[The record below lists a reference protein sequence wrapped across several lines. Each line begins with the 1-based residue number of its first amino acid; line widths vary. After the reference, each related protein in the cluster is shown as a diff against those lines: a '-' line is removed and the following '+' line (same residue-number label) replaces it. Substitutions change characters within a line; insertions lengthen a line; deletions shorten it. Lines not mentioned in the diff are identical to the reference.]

1 MTTTNTTPNSTR
13 SMARSR
19 RRPVATAKAGVLV
32 AEQKKSPPVFHSLAD
47 ETLME
52 HVVRGSEA
60 AFATLVDRYRGRII
74 NLVSRFINDRDRAQ
88 EIAQEVFLRIYIHR
102 ERYRP
107 SGKFSTWMYTIAVNL
122 AKNEIRRRVRARG
135 VVSLDKLLEA
145 TGDSGMFASDPSAKP
160 DRTLRQ
166 REVQEWVQDALRDL
180 PDKYREVIVL
190 RDVQQLSYEEIEEV
204 LGIPGGTVRSRINR
218 ARAALQ
224 ERLGA
229 LVEGGIDE
237 L

>member
-1 MTTTNTTPNSTR
+1 MKLSEKKKATPLFT
-13 SMARSR
+13 
-19 RRPVATAKAGVLV
+19 
-32 AEQKKSPPVFHSLAD
+32 SLPD
-47 ETLME
+47 EALME

-60 AFATLVDRYRGRII
+60 AFATLVDRYKARVI
-74 NLVSRFINDRDRAQ
+74 NLVCRFISDRDRAQ
-88 EIAQEVFLRIYIHR
+88 EIAQEVFLRVFVHR

-135 VVSLDKLLEA
+135 IVSLDNLLEI
-145 TGDSGMFASDPSAKP
+145 TGDSSRFVADPGPRP
-160 DRTLRQ
+160 DRRLRQ
-166 REVQEWVQDALRDL
+166 REIQERVARGMDGLPEKYKEVIILRDF
-180 PDKYREVIVL
+180 
-190 RDVQQLSYEEIEEV
+190 QQLSYEEIEKV

-224 ERLGA
+224 ERLGD
-229 LVEGGIDE
+229 LVRDGIDE